1 MNTHF
6 RFELN
11 IINENFICSSIL
23 RALFIS
29 SSFRFYFHSHDLY
42 PFFRSSHFFCGAYS
56 AFVASFDWLNNINN
70 NNKKRYVN
78 FLLQFH
84 CFFFWEMY
92 NFSFKC
98 TTTECNEILW
108 KTIVI
113 PLYIKSYFQFIFVL
127 SNYPLHVYRNA
138 IFFWKTHER

>member
-84 CFFFWEMY
+84 CFFFG
-92 NFSFKC
+92 KC
-98 TTTECNEILW
+98 TT
-108 KTIVI
+108 
-113 PLYIKSYFQFIFVL
+113 FL
-127 SNYPLHVYRNA
+127 SNVRLQNVMKFCGKQLLSPFTLNLIFNSFLCYR
-138 IFFWKTHER
+138 IIRCTFIEMQFFLENT